1 MSAGTK
7 TGECCGFQAC
17 RCVDVC
23 VFNVLRVSSMAAGV
37 EDAAV
42 ICTFMTPAY
51 QASRSC
57 KKELNYA
64 DSREVIIVPVMLAN
78 DWEASEWLGLIT
90 AGLLWVD
97 FRYRLLVQISMNS
110 GLSFKMYPP
119 LHILSR
125 NAEEDEQCFQ
135 MCLQSLVE
143 EITFNAGHLLTVEEP
158 QRELVD
164 QSEPPKLPLKKPGR
178 GFCHALTKLY
188 INEAGRQTQW
198 FFLQVQFGR
207 CSKKISQKWTCLS
220 LVKPLETNPRTLT
233 HQTEINQP
241 PHFSCAE

>member
-1 MSAGTK
+1 MSCVSPAWLQAWRTPLSSAPSWLQRTRRPVAVRRSWTTPTAGK
-7 TGECCGFQAC
+7 SSSCQSCWLMTGRPVSGWDWSQ
-17 RCVDVC
+17 
-23 VFNVLRVSSMAAGV
+23 RVSCGWTSGTDCWSKSA
-37 EDAAV
+37 
-42 ICTFMTPAY
+42 
-51 QASRSC
+51 
-57 KKELNYA
+57 
-64 DSREVIIVPVMLAN
+64 
-78 DWEASEWLGLIT
+78 WT
-90 AGLLWVD
+90 AGSLL
-97 FRYRLLVQISMNS
+97 
-110 GLSFKMYPP
+110 KCT

-178 GFCHALTKLY
+178 GFRHALTKLY

-198 FFLQVQFGR
+198 FLLQVQFGR
-207 CSKKISQKWTCLS
+207 CSKISQKWTCLS

-233 HQTEINQP
+233 HQTEMNQP